1 MAAAYCWGW
10 VPKKDMFILWSHKK
24 NTAMAQPAVMDP
36 RATVLGEFIDLM
48 AQFLSA
54 LKDVF
59 PECPAI
65 ASLKT
70 LFDFKM
76 GQQPRQRRAAATEG
90 IQDWFRHM
98 SPWFEACRRFDERV
112 FSADIPLM
120 TQLKIREK
128 LSPELHPETKE
139 AVWEYLQKLN
149 DLSNMYHMY
158 DTVPS
163 GMMGNI
169 QAMASD
175 IATKI
180 QAGEMAFSD
189 LNLMKL
195 GEQVAA
201 RVDPNDLRA
210 FTESVSSG
218 PGGSGA
224 MVTNLYS
231 AMSTMMPGV
240 PK

>member
-1 MAAAYCWGW
+1 MAHA
-10 VPKKDMFILWSHKK
+10 
-24 NTAMAQPAVMDP
+24 PAVMDP

-48 AQFLSA
+48 AQFLTA
-54 LKDVF
+54 LKEVF

-65 ASLKT
+65 ASIKT

-76 GQQPRQRRAAATEG
+76 GQQPRQRRAAAAEG

-112 FSADIPLM
+112 FSADIPIM
-120 TQLKIREK
+120 TQLKIQEK
-128 LSPELHPETKE
+128 LTPELHPETKE
-139 AVWEYLQKLN
+139 AVWEYVQKLN
-149 DLSNMYHMY
+149 DLANMYQMY
-158 DTVPS
+158 DTVPT

-201 RVDPNDLRA
+201 RVDPSDLRA
-210 FTESVSSG
+210 FTESVSSA

-224 MVTNLYS
+224 MVSNLYS
-231 AMSTMMPGV
+231 AMSTMMP
-240 PK
+240 K

>member
-1 MAAAYCWGW
+1 
-10 VPKKDMFILWSHKK
+10 
-24 NTAMAQPAVMDP
+24 
-36 RATVLGEFIDLM
+36 
-48 AQFLSA
+48 
-54 LKDVF
+54 
-59 PECPAI
+59 
-65 ASLKT
+65 
-70 LFDFKM
+70 M
-76 GQQPRQRRAAATEG
+76 GQQPRQRRAAAAEG

-112 FSADIPLM
+112 FSADIPIM
-120 TQLKIREK
+120 TQLKIQEK
-128 LSPELHPETKE
+128 LTPELHPETKE
-139 AVWEYLQKLN
+139 AVWEYVQKLN
-149 DLSNMYHMY
+149 DLANMYQMY
-158 DTVPS
+158 DTVPT

-201 RVDPNDLRA
+201 RVDPSDLRA
-210 FTESVSSG
+210 FTESVSSA

-224 MVTNLYS
+224 MVSNLYS
-231 AMSTMMPGV
+231 AMSTMMP
-240 PK
+240 K